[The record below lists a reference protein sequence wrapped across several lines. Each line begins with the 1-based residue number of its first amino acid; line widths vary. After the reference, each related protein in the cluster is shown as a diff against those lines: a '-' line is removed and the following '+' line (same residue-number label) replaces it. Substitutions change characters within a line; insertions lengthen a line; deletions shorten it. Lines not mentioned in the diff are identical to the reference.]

1 MAKTKEKTFLVWGV
15 FFVVERSVLSPEP
28 GKIKIKNKNR
38 KDNLEN
44 PTAAR

>member
-28 GKIKIKNKNR
+28 GKIKKNKNR